1 MYLENKYSRWYSN
14 IIERARTRSLPNNL
28 YTETHH
34 IIPESFYINRTRKGP
49 LGWIDGDPEATDNKV
64 DLTAREHFLC
74 HVLLTKM
81 LTGTAKAKMIN
92 ALWAMTKLKT
102 IDQKRYKITGRTYQT
117 IKTIWSTREI
127 SEETRQKISEGNKGK
142 KMPDDFKQK
151 LDKYWTNENRKIHA
165 EKIRKVTKG
174 KKLSEETKEKLRNKT
189 WTDKALQ
196 SRQDNCLKNAAA
208 RKDKPWSD
216 TMRTSRE
223 DTYYN
228 KNKDLANSVFEIM
241 KTELSINAIAK
252 TLTVDWKTVKNIIDR
267 QEGFNKRFGL
277 PK

>member
-1 MYLENKYSRWYSN
+1 MYLENKYTRWYSD
-14 IIERARTRSLPNNL
+14 IIERAKTRSLPDDL

-34 IIPESFYINRTRKGP
+34 IIPESFYINRSRKGS

-74 HVLLTKM
+74 HLLLTKM

-102 IDQKRYKITGRTYQT
+102 IDQKRYKITGRTYQ
-117 IKTIWSTREI
+117 IIRTIWSTREI
-127 SEETRQKISEGNKGK
+127 SRETRQKISEGNKGK

-151 LDKYWTNENRKIHA
+151 LDNFWTDENRKIHA
-165 EKIRKVTKG
+165 EKIRKITKG

-208 RKDKPWSD
+208 RKNKPWSVD
-216 TMRTSRE
+216 MRKSRE
-223 DTYYN
+223 EAYYN
-228 KNKDLANSVFEIM
+228 KNKELAKSVIKLM
-241 KTELSINAIAK
+241 KTESSTNAIAK
-252 TLTVDWKTVKNIIDR
+252 SLNVDWLTVKTIIGRLDIFK
-267 QEGFNKRFGL
+267 ERFVLSG
-277 PK
+277 